1 MPRRLATPTDTDQ
14 RPRRLG
20 RVLLRT
26 ATVVLSLLV
35 IAGIGAALWVLDH
48 TRLRH
53 DHFEARHGV
62 LVDAAVGE
70 LQREGEGYY
79 SQAVSLEADTG
90 LAVDLRVLRPYGDEP
105 RPLMVVLGGHR
116 TGQDAVQLIGDP
128 GDVVVAALDYPYHG
142 PDSMRTIPAIIRGV
156 GAIQRGLLDTPPAV
170 SQALDWLIEQPWVD
184 ADRVELVGVSLGT
197 PFVAVAGALDE
208 RFRRVWVIHGGAGNA
223 GWIEHNIDRRVG
235 AGWMQRPLA
244 HLAHTLA
251 YGASF
256 DTEWW
261 VSRIAPRELV
271 VIGATDDER
280 LPAHKVKRL
289 YHAAGQPREL
299 IWTEGQHVDPR
310 RPDIVQ
316 DLLAI
321 VRKRMDEGV
330 DGPAPTDVA
339 SPGLNPVESSR
350 LR

>member
-1 MPRRLATPTDTDQ
+1 MPRRLATPTDADQ
-14 RPRRLG
+14 RRRPG
-20 RVLLRT
+20 RVLLRA

-53 DHFEARHGV
+53 DHFEERRGA
-62 LVDAAVGE
+62 LVNAAVGE
-70 LQREGEGYY
+70 LTREGQGYY

-90 LAVDLRVLRPYGDEP
+90 LAVNLRVLRPCGDEP

-116 TGQDAVQLIGDP
+116 TGQDAVRLIGDP
-128 GDVVVAALDYPYHG
+128 GDVVVAALDYPYDG

-170 SQALDWLIEQPWVD
+170 SQALDWLVQQPWVD
-184 ADRVELVGVSLGT
+184 TERVELVGVSLGT

-208 RFRRVWVIHGGAGNA
+208 RFGRVWVIHGGAGNA

-235 AGWMQRPLA
+235 AGWLQRPLA
-244 HLAHTLA
+244 HLTHTLA

-280 LPAHKVKRL
+280 LPAHKVERL
-289 YHAAGQPREL
+289 YGAAGEPREL
-299 IWTEGQHVDPR
+299 IWTRGQHVDPR

-316 DLLAI
+316 ELLAI
-321 VRKRMDEGV
+321 VRERMDDSI
-330 DGPAPTDVA
+330 DGPATTELA
-339 SPGLNPVESSR
+339 SPVATPREPSETR
-350 LR
+350 